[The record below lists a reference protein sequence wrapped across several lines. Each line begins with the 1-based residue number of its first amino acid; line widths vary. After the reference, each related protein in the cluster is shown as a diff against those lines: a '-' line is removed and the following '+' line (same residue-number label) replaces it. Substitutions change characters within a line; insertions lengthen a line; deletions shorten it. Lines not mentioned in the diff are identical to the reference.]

1 MNVVIVG
8 AGSLGGVLAKSLVT
22 SGHEITV
29 IEIKRDKC
37 VEIEEVLGS
46 VTVMG
51 DGTDAVTLISAG
63 INRADLLVTTTSKDH
78 VNLVICRLAKN
89 KFDVPRTISLVN
101 RHENIELF
109 NSAGVDTTVDVTD
122 ILSGR
127 IDQGI
132 SANQLVH
139 IMSLP
144 GLDSRS
150 LVNFRIT
157 TTGSNSHRRLVDF
170 SVPDSIL
177 IVLVISRDGSVVIP
191 DEDTIISSGDQ
202 LIAVT
207 TPEDEQNLGAL
218 LLEMERD

>member
-1 MNVVIVG
+1 MHVVIIG
-8 AGSLGGVLAKSLVT
+8 AGSLGGLLAKSLVT
-22 SGHEITV
+22 SGHEIAV
-29 IEIKRDKC
+29 IESKRDKC

-46 VTVMG
+46 VTVLG

-63 INRADLLVTTTSKDH
+63 INRADLVVTTTSKDH
-78 VNLVICRLAKN
+78 VNLVVCRLAKN

-109 NSAGVDTTVDVTD
+109 NAAGVDTSVDVTD
-122 ILSGR
+122 LLLGR

-150 LVNFRIT
+150 LVNFRIA
-157 TTGSNSHRRLVDF
+157 TTGSDSHTRLGDF
-170 SVPDSIL
+170 PVPDSTL

-191 DEDTIISSGDQ
+191 DEDTLISSGDQ

-207 TPEDEQNLGAL
+207 TLEDEQDLGTL
-218 LLEMERD
+218 LGEVEGD